1 MSQRPSDALGS
12 RLAYYRKLAGLSAER
27 LSHRVP
33 MSRAVIANI
42 ESGRKRDVTVDEML
56 ALAWALDIPPVA
68 LALPVEQPNVFLET
82 ASGETRT
89 ESARAHAA
97 IDWFMTGKKPGGA
110 TTPQQ
115 MIATTRLRMLRDYY
129 STKAQLAR
137 AEAATA
143 KGDDSANWSAIAD
156 EQRFRLRDLTEELTG
171 LGIDLTY
178 YKIDETGLPDGDD

>member
-1 MSQRPSDALGS
+1 MTQRPSDGFGA
-12 RLAYYRKLAGLSAER
+12 RLSYYRKLAGLSAER
-27 LSHRVP
+27 LSQRVP

-42 ESGRKRDVTVDEML
+42 ESGRKKDVTIDEML

-68 LALPVEQPNVFLET
+68 LALPLDQPNVFVQT
-82 ASGETRT
+82 ASGDART

-110 TTPQQ
+110 STPQQ
-115 MIATTRLRMLRDYY
+115 MIAATRLRMLRDYY
-129 STKAQLAR
+129 STRNQLTR
-137 AEAATA
+137 AESAISS
-143 KGDDSANWSAIAD
+143 GDQSANWVAIAD
-156 EQRFRLRDLTEELTG
+156 EQKVRLRDLTEELTG